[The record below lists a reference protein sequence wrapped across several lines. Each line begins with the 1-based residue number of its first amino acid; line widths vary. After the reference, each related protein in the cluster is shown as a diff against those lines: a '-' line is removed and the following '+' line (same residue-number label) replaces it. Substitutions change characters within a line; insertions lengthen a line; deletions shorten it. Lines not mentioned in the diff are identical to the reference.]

1 MKASFFGA
9 IKYARTS
16 REATGRFIVNIIG
29 NNDVYYCAAY
39 IVSAV
44 YDLFRLNV
52 QDGTDSHKVIFLKA
66 SGTVD
71 EAGKASSESGL
82 VDQSADADAVF
93 FKVVSYSFFNHFLS
107 LPFVAYL
114 CPCPYREV

>member
-1 MKASFFGA
+1 MEASFFDA
-9 IKYARTS
+9 KIYARTS

-29 NNDVYYCAAY
+29 NNDVYYCAAN
-39 IVSAV
+39 VLSAV
-44 YDLFRLNV
+44 YDLFRLYMKN
-52 QDGTDSHKVIFLKA
+52 GTDSHEVIFLKS